1 MQTYPQGNTETMKR
15 FYAWVIASAVGLL
28 ACTQDA
34 HAVEDAT
41 SNDPAVERRLL
52 ELPEG
57 FDIQLY
63 ASEPTVIN
71 PVAMNFDA
79 QGRLWVLSLPGY
91 PHLLPGQEPRD
102 FITVLDPPDEN
113 GRARG
118 SHVFA
123 TGLSVPT
130 GMVPGDGGVYVGET
144 DSLLHL
150 KDTDGDGK
158 ADQRRVLLSGFGTQ
172 DIHHTINTFRWGP
185 DGCLYFNQGCYILSS
200 VETPYGLRRLFGG
213 CIWQLRPDSLQLE
226 INDRSIILNNTWG
239 HIFDEWG
246 RSIISSAWQADINLV
261 LPDTPLNQSNDP
273 DFVPSLKMT
282 KLAGDRHCGL
292 ERISGGNFPPEWEG
306 NLVSGGFESQKINR
320 FTVED
325 DGTTLSARQSAPLLV
340 SHHRKFRPVDVK
352 IGPDGALY
360 VADWYDLIIQHN
372 QVNFRDPR
380 RDHSFGRI
388 WRITYKSRPLAT
400 PPDLGG
406 TTAQVL
412 DHLKDSQQW
421 NRDQARRVLAERDR
435 GEVSAALGKWIEGAS
450 VEHDLLEALWVYQT
464 IDVVE
469 PSLLRRLLRA
479 KDARVR
485 IAATSVLGAWND
497 RVPDALPL
505 LAAQA
510 QDENVQVRV
519 NAVLAAQRI
528 PSAGA
533 FEAALGAL
541 DRPTNAMLE
550 FELRKAALVLR
561 PYWYPQFQSGQLTLG
576 GDARRISFALIALR
590 DQVAVPR
597 LLEIFQGG
605 KLPRESE
612 AELLLAV
619 ATTGNAQ
626 QIATVLNAAVSDEKL
641 SVADR
646 AHLLDALADAAG
658 QRKIVAEGNL
668 DRLIPLM
675 IRDDAIGLAAMRLAG
690 VWKVEASRARLIQIC
705 EEPTAAPQRR
715 QVAMNAIVDLG
726 GDESRKYLAAL
737 TTSDKTFAVRA
748 DAIVALA
755 AMDLKQGAS
764 ALARVLHDPAANDV
778 APLVAAM
785 LRRNGSADALAD
797 AFAQNKPNA
806 DAAKIALRELTAA
819 GMSSSRLAGVL
830 QSAAAVATLQRQTS
844 KEELSRLVNLA
855 MTSGDPA
862 RGERLF
868 RSATLGCMRCH
879 AIAGAGGNVG
889 PDLAAIGTT
898 AQPDFLVE
906 HIIQPG
912 KHVKDGYIALAVETR
927 DGEAWVGVQLR
938 ETPDALVLRDATHD
952 EIVIPKSSIKAKRP
966 VGTLMP
972 SGLADGLTDGELA
985 DLVRFLSELGKPG
998 PFNIGHAAVAR
1009 QWLTLGEVP
1018 ASKPENRGQK
1028 LQDKKLA
1035 WSRHY
1040 TNVVGEVPVSE
1051 VAMGPGK
1058 SVAILRCELEVRVAG
1073 KLSVAINGAEGIQ
1086 LWIDGNSVQ
1095 PRGTV
1100 PLDLTVGRHTLDFW
1114 VDLEVRKA
1122 ASLRC
1127 ELSEIP
1133 GSPAR
1138 AGWNMISA
1146 PK

>member
-1 MQTYPQGNTETMKR
+1 MKR
-15 FYAWVIASAVGLL
+15 FCAFVFVIASVVALV
-28 ACTQDA
+28 ACTQNANADDDA
-34 HAVEDAT
+34 M

-57 FDIQLY
+57 FDLQLY

-71 PVAMNFDA
+71 PVTMNFDP

-113 GRARG
+113 GRARS

-130 GMVPGDGGVYVGET
+130 GMIPGDGGAYVGEA

-150 KDTDGDGK
+150 KDTDGDGN

-239 HIFDEWG
+239 HVFDEWG
-246 RSIISSAWQADINLV
+246 RSLISSAWQKDINLV
-261 LPDTPLNQSNDP
+261 LPDTPLNVSNDP
-273 DFVPSLKMT
+273 DFVPPLSMT

-306 NLVSGGFESQKINR
+306 NLVSGGFESQRVNR
-320 FTVED
+320 FMVED
-325 DGTTLSARQSAPLLV
+325 DGTNLSVRQSSPLVV

-360 VADWYDLIIQHN
+360 IADWYDLIIQHN

-388 WRITYKSRPLAT
+388 WRITYKSRPLAKA
-400 PPDLGG
+400 PDLGG

-412 DHLKDSQQW
+412 DHLKDAQQW

-435 GEVSAALGKWIEGAS
+435 GEVSAALGKWIEGKS
-450 VEHDLLEALWVYQT
+450 VEHDLLEALWMYQT

-469 PSLLRRLLRA
+469 PSLLRQLLRA

-485 IAATSVLGAWND
+485 SAATSVLGTWND
-497 RVPDALPL
+497 RLPDALPL

-510 QDENVQVRV
+510 QDENVQVRL
-519 NAVLAAQRI
+519 NAILAAQRI

-533 FEAALGAL
+533 FEAALSVL
-541 DRPTNAMLE
+541 DRPANPMLE

-561 PYWYPQFQSGQLTLG
+561 PYWYPPFQSGQLTLG
-576 GDARRISFALIALR
+576 GDARRISFALISLR
-590 DQVAVPR
+590 DPSAVPK
-597 LLEIFQGG
+597 LLEIFHDG
-605 KLPRESE
+605 KLPADRQT
-612 AELLLAV
+612 ELLLSV
-619 ATTGNAQ
+619 AATGNAQ
-626 QIATVLNAAVSDEKL
+626 QIATVLDAAVSNEAL

-658 QRKIVAEGNL
+658 QRKVVAEGNL
-668 DRLIPLM
+668 NSLVPLVT
-675 IRDDAIGLAAMRLAG
+675 REDAIGLAAMRLAG
-690 VWKVEASRARLIQIC
+690 SCKVEASRARLTQIC
-705 EEPTAAPQRR
+705 EEPTTSPERR
-715 QVAMNAIVDLG
+715 QAAMNAIVELG
-726 GDESRKYLAAL
+726 GDESRRYLAAL
-737 TTSDKTFAVRA
+737 AASDKTFAVRA

-755 AMDLKQGAS
+755 AIDLKQGAS
-764 ALARVLHDPAANDV
+764 ALARLLHDPTANDI
-778 APLVAAM
+778 APLIAAM
-785 LRRNGSADALAD
+785 LRRNGASDAISD
-797 AFAQNKPNA
+797 AFTENKPTA

-819 GMSSSRLAGVL
+819 GMSSSRLATVL
-830 QSAAAVATLQRQTS
+830 KTSAAVATAKRQTS
-844 KEELSRLVNLA
+844 KEELKRLVGLVV
-855 MTSGDPA
+855 TSGDPA

-868 RSATLGCMRCH
+868 RSAALGCMRCH

-912 KHVKDGYIALAVETR
+912 KHVKDGYVALAVDTT
-927 DGEAWVGVQLR
+927 DGEALVGVQLR
-938 ETPDALVLRDATHD
+938 ETADALVLRDATHD
-952 EIVIPKSSIKAKRP
+952 EIVIPKNSIKRKRL

-972 SGLADGLTDGELA
+972 SGLADGLTDAELA
-985 DLVRFLSELGKPG
+985 DLVRFLCELGKPG
-998 PFNIGHAAVAR
+998 PFNVGHAAVAR
-1009 QWLTLGEVP
+1009 QWWTLGQVP
-1018 ASKPENRGQK
+1018 AVKPENRGKK
-1028 LQDKKLA
+1028 LQDKKLN
-1035 WSRHY
+1035 WSKQY
-1040 TNVVGEVPVSE
+1040 TNVAGEVPLSE
-1051 VAMGPGK
+1051 VAIGPGK

-1073 KLSVAINGAEGIQ
+1073 KLSLAINGGEGIQ
-1086 LWIDGNSVQ
+1086 LWMDGSSVQ
-1095 PRGTV
+1095 PRDTL
-1100 PLDLTVGRHTLDFW
+1100 PLELTVGRHTLDFW
-1114 VDLEVRKA
+1114 VDLKVRKDT
-1122 ASLRC
+1122 SLRC
-1127 ELSEIP
+1127 ELIEIP
-1133 GSPAR
+1133 DSPAR
-1138 AGWNMISA
+1138 AGWKLISA
-1146 PK
+1146 SK